1 MPGSPVLPVLPTALC
16 PSTTRRRV
24 RAGLRLTERR
34 RGRGKLIPE
43 PGRGCPGIRRSP
55 LGRALLRRLRPGGRA
70 GLSPGGRG

>member
-1 MPGSPVLPVLPTALC
+1 MPGDRRGMQGDARELLGGCRRDAGDAGGMAGSPVLPVLPTALC

-43 PGRGCPGIRRSP
+43 PGRG
-55 LGRALLRRLRPGGRA
+55 
-70 GLSPGGRG
+70 